1 LRILSRFSSIVY
13 PQHMTERIISART
26 DGVRDGHLARVAGLA
41 VLASLGSFFYYV
53 QRGDILVHGDAV
65 AHINIA
71 RRVFDSMTPGLL
83 QLGTVWLPLPHLLMV
98 PFIFPNK
105 MWQSGMGGSIPSMI
119 AYVFGVVGI
128 FRLVRGLLK
137 SDSRTQPAA
146 DVGAWVAAFA
156 YGANP
161 NLIYMQ
167 STALTETLYL
177 AFFIWAMVYFTEFL
191 RGQQLREDGPAS
203 NEAQRV
209 LRQCACC
216 VACAEMT
223 RYDGW
228 FLAGVIGAIVV
239 VIAGRRWGDRTLR
252 QSALQFLF
260 GIAVAPALWLVY
272 NRAVYGNALEFAN
285 GPYSAK
291 AIEQRVGAPNPAFHN
306 LWVAVLYF
314 VKSAQANLA
323 LGNWGRFWLLAAVV
337 ASVLAVWILRSKVA
351 ALLVL
356 LWAPVAFYAYSI
368 AYGSVPLHVPMWW
381 PFAVFNFRFG
391 LELLPLF
398 AVSAGL
404 LLAAAFAC
412 LGRVQVWKLAAVV
425 GVLIVT
431 SYAFV
436 LKAQPLCWVEAS
448 RSWAMRRGLD
458 TSVESVI
465 KELPSK
471 SRFLMDL
478 GTHVGVM
485 ERLGIPLRRVVN
497 SEDHRPWIR
506 PADPEGLWERALAD
520 PGRYVN
526 YVIAFEGD
534 SVDRAVNRT
543 NLTLVAVI
551 HSWGQPP
558 ARIYATK
565 HPPNQSR

>member
-1 LRILSRFSSIVY
+1 
-13 PQHMTERIISART
+13 MATRIITAN
-26 DGVRDGHLARVAGLA
+26 DARDGHLARVAGLA
-41 VLASLGSFFYYV
+41 VLASLGSFFYYL
-53 QRGDILVHGDAV
+53 QRGDILLHGDAT

-71 RRVFDSMTPGLL
+71 RRVFDSLTPGLL
-83 QLGTVWLPLPHLLMV
+83 QLGTVWLPLPHLLMI

-105 MWQSGMGGSIPSMI
+105 MWQSGIGGSIPSMI

-128 FRLVRGLLK
+128 FRLVRGLLQ
-137 SDSRTQPAA
+137 SDSRTEPAA
-146 DVGAWVAAFA
+146 DVSAWVAAFA

-167 STALTETLYL
+167 ATALTETLYL
-177 AFFIWAMVYFTEFL
+177 AFSIWAMVYFTEFL
-191 RGQQLREDGPAS
+191 RDLKQSELGQSD
-203 NEAQRV
+203 
-209 LRQCACC
+209 LRQRENGSPSNFASRALRPCACC

-239 VIAGRRWGDRTLR
+239 IIAVRQWRHKTAHLRW
-252 QSALQFLF
+252 SALKFLC
-260 GIAVAPALWLVY
+260 GISVAPVLWLIY
-272 NRAVYGNALEFAN
+272 NRVIYGNALEFAN

-314 VKSAQANLA
+314 VKSAQATLA
-323 LGNWGRFWLLAAVV
+323 VGNWGRFWLLAAIL
-337 ASVLAVWILRSKVA
+337 SSLLALWMFRGKVA
-351 ALLVL
+351 ALLLL
-356 LWAPVAFYAYSI
+356 LWAPVPFYAYSI

-398 AVSAGL
+398 AVAAGL
-404 LLAAAFAC
+404 LLATIYVCFARGQ
-412 LGRVQVWKLAAVV
+412 LWKLAAVV
-425 GVLIVT
+425 AALIVT

-436 LKAQPLCWVEAS
+436 LKAEPLCLVEAS
-448 RSWAMRRGLD
+448 RNWEMRRGLD
-458 TSVESVI
+458 TSVERVL
-465 KELPSK
+465 KELPPN

-478 GTHVGVM
+478 GTHVGIM

-497 SEDHRPWIR
+497 SENRRPWKR
-506 PADPEGLWERALAD
+506 PTDPEGIWEHALAD

-534 SVDRAVNRT
+534 TVDRGVNRT
-543 NLTLVAVI
+543 DLTLLAVI

-558 ARIYATK
+558 ARIYVTK
-565 HPPNQSR
+565 HPPNQPR

>member
-1 LRILSRFSSIVY
+1 M
-13 PQHMTERIISART
+13 PARVIT
-26 DGVRDGHLARVAGLA
+26 ANDARDGHLARVAGLA
-41 VLASLGSFFYYV
+41 VLASLASFFYYF
-53 QRGDILVHGDAV
+53 QRGDILSHGDAT

-71 RRVFDSMTPGLL
+71 RRVFDSLTPGLL
-83 QLGTVWLPLPHLLMV
+83 QLGTVWLPLPHLLMI

-119 AYVFGVVGI
+119 AYVFGVLGI
-128 FRLVRGLLK
+128 FRLVRALLR

-146 DVGAWVAAFA
+146 VVSAWVASFA

-167 STALTETLYL
+167 TTALTETLYL
-177 AFFIWAMVYFTEFL
+177 TFFIWAMVYFTEFL
-191 RGQQLREDGPAS
+191 RD
-203 NEAQRV
+203 
-209 LRQCACC
+209 LRQRESGSPTNFASRALRPCACC

-228 FLAGVIGAIVV
+228 FLAGVMGAIVV
-239 VIAGRRWGDRTLR
+239 VIAARQWRHEDPALRW
-252 QSALQFLF
+252 SALKFLF
-260 GIAVAPALWLVY
+260 GIAVAPVLWLVY
-272 NRAVYGNALEFAN
+272 NWVIYGNPLEFAN

-314 VKSAQANLA
+314 LKAAQATLA
-323 LGNWGRFWLLAAVV
+323 VGNWGRFWLLAAIVSSLLALWIFRGKVV
-337 ASVLAVWILRSKVA
+337 A
-351 ALLVL
+351 LLLL
-356 LWAPVAFYAYSI
+356 LWAPVPFYAYSI

-391 LELLPLF
+391 LELLPSF
-398 AVSAGL
+398 AVAAGL
-404 LLAAAFAC
+404 LLATTYVCFAQGQ
-412 LGRVQVWKLAAVV
+412 LWKLAAVV
-425 GVLIVT
+425 AALIVT

-436 LKAQPLCWVEAS
+436 LNAEPLCLVEAS
-448 RSWAMRRGLD
+448 RNWEMRRGLD
-458 TSVESVI
+458 TSVEQVI
-465 KELPSK
+465 KELPPN
-471 SRFLMDL
+471 SRYLMDL
-478 GTHVGVM
+478 GTHVGIM

-497 SEDHRPWIR
+497 SENRRPWKR
-506 PADPEGLWERALAD
+506 PTDPEGIWEHALAD
-520 PGRYVN
+520 PSRYVN

-534 SVDRAVNRT
+534 TVDRGVDKT
-543 NLTLVAVI
+543 SLTLLAVI

-558 ARIYATK
+558 ARIYATN